1 MDKRASNVTLNP
13 YGSMV
18 VSVGNSVAVY
28 NTASVI
34 QYIYS
39 LIQYTDCIPWL
50 IRKKYNTV
58 SPRPAQNAYAS
69 KDALNQLNAAE
80 GTAPM
85 VIT

>member
-1 MDKRASNVTLNP
+1 VGGLVELASQTRFQEVVVV
-13 YGSMV
+13 GVVVV

-39 LIQYTDCIPWL
+39 LIQYTDCIPWV

-58 SPRPAQNAYAS
+58 
-69 KDALNQLNAAE
+69 
-80 GTAPM
+80 
-85 VIT
+85 